1 MINALQQLEAS
12 LANAE
17 AELAHAA
24 DCLAQS
30 EDQLAMRGE
39 SRVAMPALKPR
50 MVTMGTQTDNSDSN
64 VTVRVCA
71 HLPASL
77 PHMREHEGCSGDG
90 TRSHCRCRGLRK
102 TGENRSPKA
111 AVCSGASCPMLPTR
125 TCPLDSCD
133 RADHRNSADRNT
145 SLIVPPASIR
155 LCAVAAVPTVL

>member
-1 MINALQQLEAS
+1 MVPPPALIAELFHCLKHLFTLLCQVDRAQREKSEMINALQQLEAS

-71 HLPASL
+71 CGCLPAHPPPSACL
-77 PHMREHEGCSGDG
+77 SIP
-90 TRSHCRCRGLRK
+90 
-102 TGENRSPKA
+102 
-111 AVCSGASCPMLPTR
+111 
-125 TCPLDSCD
+125 
-133 RADHRNSADRNT
+133 RA
-145 SLIVPPASIR
+145 
-155 LCAVAAVPTVL
+155 